1 MTKYELYDKLKKEG
15 IFWSYDNENIEYIG
29 DKLLIEHTLIWADV
43 PDILNLFKVFTKE
56 EIIDVWNRKI
66 VPDERYF
73 KLNIYLGYIYFDLP
87 DPYKYIEENKLK
99 FSRYEK
105 IRSMSLDI

>member
-1 MTKYELYDKLKKEG
+1 MTKQELYDNLKTQG
-15 IFWSYDNENIEYIG
+15 IFWSYDVEKIEYIG
-29 DKLLIEHTLIWADV
+29 DNLLIEHTLIWGDV

-73 KLNIYLGYIYFDLP
+73 KLNIYLGYIFFDLEN
-87 DPYKYIEENKLK
+87 PYSYIEEISKK
-99 FSRYEK
+99 YSRYEK
-105 IRSMSLDI
+105 IRSIN